1 MAVNKRYYWLKLKE
15 DFFDDDTIQFIEDQ
29 QNGKEYCL
37 FYLKLCLKSLKKDG
51 ILVRRVGEILIPY
64 DVKKLSEVTRT
75 NVDTVKAAMKLFKDI
90 GLIQV
95 LENGELYLTQLK
107 NMIGSETKDAI
118 RKRKERERIQ
128 GVDNVHIL
136 SENCPPEKEIEK
148 DKDID
153 KELNTDIEN
162 KEVKTST
169 KKHSRNFVKP
179 SVEEIMNY
187 CNERGNNI
195 DPQSFYDFYESKGW
209 YVGKNKMKDWK
220 AAVRTWERN
229 NTNGF
234 QNGCNNRGSR
244 QSVQEKLDNDYDMM
258 KNWANSEH
266 REEFTY
272 PSYDPNDIEF

>member
-169 KKHSRNFVKP
+169 KKHSRFIPP
-179 SVEEIMNY
+179 SLEEIHEY
-187 CNERGNNI
+187 CNERGNNV
-195 DPQSFYDFYESKGW
+195 DPQAFMDFYESKGW

-234 QNGCNNRGSR
+234 QNGYNNRGSR
-244 QSVQEKLDNDYDMM
+244 SSTAEKLDNDYDMM